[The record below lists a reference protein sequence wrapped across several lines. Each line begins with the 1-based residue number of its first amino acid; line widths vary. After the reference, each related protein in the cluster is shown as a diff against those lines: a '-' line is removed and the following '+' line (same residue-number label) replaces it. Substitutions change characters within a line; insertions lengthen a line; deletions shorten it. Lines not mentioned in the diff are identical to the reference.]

1 MSFKIGFLTDKV
13 QSKTGPE
20 VTSNS
25 FYTETPRKSIVQ
37 VYFPTRHMNLAY
49 YNDQFD
55 LHIGDYVYVDG
66 KLEGLIGRVTEVN
79 YNFKI
84 KLSDYKR
91 VIAVVDTNVKGQFY
105 MAGSH
110 FVTFDL
116 NTLPK
121 EKATLWFKAPENEE
135 DEIVS
140 GNDDS
145 VFNLDD
151 LKGMN
156 VSMEIAERGHQ
167 YYMDN
172 KVKYL
177 CIDGNKGYAVV
188 TGREAYTIEF
198 TYNNGD
204 VSNLTCSCFCSSNC
218 KHTFATMLQLKDSLG
233 IIEKHYSELYK
244 ETGYFAVIDKLTL
257 FNTAIEGKD
266 SGSFIL

>member
-1 MSFKIGFLTDKV
+1 MTFKIGFLTDNIQPK
-13 QSKTGPE
+13 SANE
-20 VTSNS
+20 IASNIS
-25 FYTETPRKSIVQ
+25 HAETPRKSVVQ

-55 LHIGDYVYVDG
+55 LHIGDFVYVDG
-66 KLEGLIGRVTEVN
+66 KLEGLRGRVTEVN

-84 KLSDYKR
+84 KLSDYKK
-91 VIAVVDTNVKGQFY
+91 VIAVVDTDVKGQFY

-110 FVTFDL
+110 FVTFDS

-121 EKATLWFKAPENEE
+121 EKATLWFKAPDNED

-156 VSMEIAERGHQ
+156 VSMDIAERGHE

-172 KVKYL
+172 KVKYI
-177 CIDGNKGYAVV
+177 CIEGNKGYAVV
-188 TGREAYTIEF
+188 TGRETYVIEF

-204 VSNLTCSCFCSSNC
+204 IFNLTCSCFCSGNC
-218 KHTFATMLQLKDSLG
+218 KHSFAAMLQLKDLLN
-233 IIEKHYSELYK
+233 IIEKHYSSLYK
-244 ETGYFAVIDKLTL
+244 ETGYFAAIDKATL
-257 FNTAIEGKD
+257 FNMAIEGKEK
-266 SGSFIL
+266 GSFVL

>member
-1 MSFKIGFLTDKV
+1 MSFKIGFLTDNV
-13 QSKTGPE
+13 QTKANTE
-20 VTSNS
+20 VSSTLPHI
-25 FYTETPRKSIVQ
+25 ETPRKSIAQ

-66 KLEGLIGRVTEVN
+66 KLEGLRGRVTEVN

-91 VIAVVDTNVKGQFY
+91 VIAVVDTDIKGQFH

-110 FVTFDL
+110 FVTFNS

-121 EKATLWFKAPENEE
+121 EKATLWFKAPYNEE

-140 GNDDS
+140 SNDDS

-156 VSMEIAERGHQ
+156 VSMDIAERGHE

-172 KVKYL
+172 KVKYI
-177 CIDGNKGYAVV
+177 CIDDNKGYAVV
-188 TGREAYTIEF
+188 TGRETYVIEF

-204 VSNLTCSCFCSSNC
+204 ISNLTCSCFCGGNC
-218 KHTFATMLQLKDSLG
+218 KHSFAAMLQLKDLLN
-233 IIEKHYSELYK
+233 IIEKHYGESYK
-244 ETGYFAVIDKLTL
+244 ENGYWAAIDKVTL
-257 FNTAIEGKD
+257 FNMAIEGKEA
-266 SGSFIL
+266 GSFVL